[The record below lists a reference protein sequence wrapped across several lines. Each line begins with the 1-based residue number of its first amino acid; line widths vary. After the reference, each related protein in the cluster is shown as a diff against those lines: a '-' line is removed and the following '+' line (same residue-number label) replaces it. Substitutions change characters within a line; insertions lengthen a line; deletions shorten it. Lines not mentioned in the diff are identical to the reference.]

1 MYLLEPLAPT
11 LREGRGH
18 CYYQW
23 IKESIHKFVTNIDS
37 SASTPLSKEDNTQ
50 QLMTIRA
57 TTMVLSQTHSKHS
70 SSSGVSK
77 ISLMVSNI
85 CIGVMMDP
93 YQEMNIKCLY
103 FDDICIPILKRC
115 SSLSLSELCTSRGG
129 NGGNGTTLNVSGT
142 GVTTLTSE
150 SLIKQ
155 LVDIISN
162 NQNII
167 TSVATATAGGTQRG
181 GYDLE
186 PQLLQVLC
194 AYTVLETVYDRCTV
208 DDIKGSITRAYA
220 GTVDSRFDSLLL
232 SPLVPPD
239 SLPPSPPDR

>member
-1 MYLLEPLAPT
+1 
-11 LREGRGH
+11 
-18 CYYQW
+18 
-23 IKESIHKFVTNIDS
+23 
-37 SASTPLSKEDNTQ
+37 
-50 QLMTIRA
+50 
-57 TTMVLSQTHSKHS
+57 
-70 SSSGVSK
+70 
-77 ISLMVSNI
+77 MVSNI

-93 YQEMNIKCLY
+93 YQEMKIKCLY

-129 NGGNGTTLNVSGT
+129 GTSGGTLNVSGG
-142 GVTTLTSE
+142 GVLTSE

-167 TSVATATAGGTQRG
+167 TSLANAVSGGGAQRG

-194 AYTVLETVYDRCTV
+194 AYTILETVYDRCTV

-220 GTVDSRFDSLLL
+220 GTGRILFSF
-232 SPLVPPD
+232 
-239 SLPPSPPDR
+239 